1 MKTKLIY
8 FSVFLILLSSCGTSL
23 IKVTGNSRLYSVFI
37 DNQYKGMTNNDI
49 NIQRSGL
56 PQKKLIEIKDTKGK
70 VIAKE
75 KVSREF
81 NSLKFLIGF
90 VYAWPIWFFSW
101 EYDKKIE
108 IYIDNS
114 NNNSNNNNSNTSPW
128 DEEKPKSPWD

>member
-8 FSVFLILLSSCGTSL
+8 FSVFLILLSSCGSSL
-23 IKVTGNSRLYSVFI
+23 IKVTGNSRPYSVYI
-37 DNQYKGMTNNDI
+37 DNQYKGMTNDKI
-49 NIQRSGL
+49 KIQRSGL
-56 PQKKLIEIKDTKGK
+56 PQKKLIEIKDNRGK

-75 KVSREF
+75 KISRDF
-81 NSLKFLIGF
+81 NGLKFAIGVVTIYF
-90 VYAWPIWFFSW
+90 IPMAFYSW

-114 NNNSNNNNSNTSPW
+114 NSNDNDISPW

>member
-1 MKTKLIY
+1 
-8 FSVFLILLSSCGTSL
+8 L
-23 IKVTGNSRLYSVFI
+23 IKVTGNSRPYSVFI
-37 DNQYKGMTNNDI
+37 DNQYKGMTNSDI
-49 NIQRSGL
+49 KIQRSGL

-81 NSLKFLIGF
+81 NALKFLVGF
-90 VYAWPIWFFSW
+90 VYFYPIWFFSW

-114 NNNSNNNNSNTSPW
+114 NSNNNNSNTSPW

>member
-49 NIQRSGL
+49 KIQRSGL
-56 PQKKLIEIKDTKGK
+56 PQKKLIEIKDAKGK

-75 KVSREF
+75 KISRDF
-81 NSLKFLIGF
+81 NVLKFLVGF
-90 VYAWPIWFFSW
+90 LYCYPIWFFSW
-101 EYDKKIE
+101 EYEKKIE
-108 IYIDNS
+108 ITIDNS
-114 NNNSNNNNSNTSPW
+114 SNNNSNTSPW